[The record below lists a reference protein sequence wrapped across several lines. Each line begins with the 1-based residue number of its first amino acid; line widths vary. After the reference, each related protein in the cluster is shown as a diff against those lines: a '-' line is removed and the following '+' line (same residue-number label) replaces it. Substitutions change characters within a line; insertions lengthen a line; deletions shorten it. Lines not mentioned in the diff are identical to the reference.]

1 MAESPKSLRKT
12 IKDTTFQKRLMY
24 LLLIGLT
31 TLLFVSDLRLSNEDA
46 KNLLRQ
52 VWPSFLVV
60 LMATFWYDYIIKS
73 EAKLESELARREI
86 EAEIKAQVE
95 KYIKEEVKST
105 ITKSIVVPDSE
116 CYIFRLVGRK
126 FIKDEELLE
135 KYIQFASGQL
145 FDQPIYYNLVVKFFL
160 STIPGDSKFYQFD
173 KMEQFDYDVRKGM
186 FTMAVADD
194 TEIINM
200 LLSQVEDVD
209 YVTGVSSIA
218 DCSIQEAFNSTEL
231 IAYIYEGSNRRRKM
245 LAGRLLDP
253 DDAKVALQR
262 WDIDDKYI
270 PKIGL
275 IRFDISDLK
284 GLTGFELRQKLR
296 MRFDD
301 HISCWFAD
309 RLTYLKRIEFDYR
322 GISTLGRDFNVQH
335 FFSNPLSRFTHD
347 EQMKIASVEYDG
359 WVIKGQGS
367 LLAWRDL

>member
-1 MAESPKSLRKT
+1 MVQNPRNIRKL

-24 LLLIGLT
+24 LLLIGFT
-31 TLLFVSDLRLSNEDA
+31 TLLFVSDLKLSNEDA

-86 EAEIKAQVE
+86 TAEIKGQVE

-105 ITKSIVVPDSE
+105 ITKSILVPDSE

-126 FIKDEELLE
+126 FIKNEELLE
-135 KYIQFASGQL
+135 KYIQFASEQL
-145 FDQPIYYNLVVKFFL
+145 FDQPIYYNLMVKFFL
-160 STIPGDSKFYQFD
+160 STISGDSKFYQFN
-173 KMEQFDYDVRKGM
+173 KIEQFDYDVRKGT
-186 FTMAVADD
+186 FTMAVVDD
-194 TEIINM
+194 TEIVNM
-200 LLSQVEDVD
+200 LLSKVDQVD

-218 DCSIQEAFNSTEL
+218 DYSINEVFNNTDL
-231 IAYIYEGSNRRRKM
+231 TAYIYEGSNRRRKT
-245 LAGRLLDP
+245 LVGQLLNSNDV
-253 DDAKVALQR
+253 KIALQKS
-262 WDIDDKYI
+262 DIDDNYI
-270 PKIGL
+270 SKIGL

-284 GLTGFELRQKLR
+284 GLTGFELKQNLK

-322 GISTLGRDFNVQH
+322 DISTLGRDFNVQH